1 MNHMNVIIV
10 EDERLTA
17 MFLEETLEKLG
28 CHITGLFDKGSAA
41 LEFAADNPVDFVI
54 MDIEIQGGINGIQ
67 LATELRKKFNIPSVF
82 ITSHNDSATINEAMQ
97 AAPLGYI
104 IKPISVSHVESVVG
118 VVKGL
123 LGKDVKPCKEKVL
136 DLVSIGLGYTYD
148 YQSKNLFYN
157 ETPIDLT
164 SSELKL
170 FDLCLR
176 RQGNIVPY
184 EVIDG
189 CVWGG
194 KVVSDST
201 RRGLYYRL
209 RSKLNKQL
217 FETVP
222 GIGCRIQLPGK

>member
-1 MNHMNVIIV
+1 MNVVIV

-17 MFLEETLEKLG
+17 IFLQETLQNLDCE
-28 CHITGLFDKGSAA
+28 ITGLFDDGATA
-41 LEFAADNPVDFVI
+41 LAFAEENPIDLVI
-54 MDIEIQGGINGIQ
+54 MDVEIQGDVNGVQ
-67 LATELRKKFNIPSVF
+67 LAIALRKQFNIPSVF

-97 AAPLGYI
+97 AEPLGYV

-123 LGKDVKPCKEKVL
+123 LGNQSPPAQQTKPAL
-136 DLVSIGLGYTYD
+136 TPLGLGYAYN
-148 YQSKNLFYN
+148 YESQSLFHHDQ
-157 ETPIDLT
+157 PVALT

-184 EVIDG
+184 GVIDEH
-189 CVWGG
+189 VWDS

-209 RSKLNKQL
+209 RSKLDNQL
-217 FETVP
+217 FETVT
-222 GIGCRIQLPGK
+222 GIGCRIQLPTK